1 MTGTGNGIRRS
12 LLLTSEIL
20 LLVFAPASEK
30 KLSVISNDILE
41 DDVKK
46 GYDEDVAGKE
56 KIGETIY

>member
-1 MTGTGNGIRRS
+1 MA
-12 LLLTSEIL
+12 SEIL